1 LQRAAGGL
9 LLGSESLKMPVIG
22 NRQQHALMFFVGIFV
37 LTSSTFAY
45 AASVGSENKKGNQ
58 LFADGK
64 YEEAEKAYLNAEVKS
79 PGRPEVLYNLGNT
92 LIKQQKYD
100 RALQSLQKSTEKGDK
115 GLQEYSWYNSGNA
128 YFESGQYE
136 DAVKAYTKAL
146 RINPTDADAK
156 HNLELALKKMEEQ
169 KQSSPSNNQQDN
181 KQQQDQSKQ
190 NQEKKSQQ
198 QAADQQQQQNKS
210 EDQNKAASPQSTSA
224 EQKEGLL
231 SKERALQI
239 LDALQSQELAEQQKL
254 LERRARQKTNQRDW

>member
-1 LQRAAGGL
+1 MLMIGSKKQSGMKLFAAI
-9 LLGSESLKMPVIG
+9 VILVSP
-22 NRQQHALMFFVGIFV
+22 AFVH
-37 LTSSTFAY
+37 

-58 LFADGK
+58 LFAEGK

-79 PGRPEVLYNLGNT
+79 PGRPEILYNLGNT
-92 LIKQQKYD
+92 LVKQQKYD
-100 RALQSLQKSTEKGDK
+100 QAIQSLRKSTEKGDK
-115 GLQEYSWYNSGNA
+115 GLQEYGWYNSGNA

-146 RINPTDADAK
+146 RINPADTDAK

-169 KQSSPSNNQQDN
+169 KQASSSGNQQND
-181 KQQQDQSKQ
+181 QQQDEAQQ
-190 NQEKKSQQ
+190 NQQKRSQE
-198 QAADQQQQQNKS
+198 QAADQQEQPNKP
-210 EDQNKAASPQSTSA
+210 EDQNRAASPQATSA

>member
-1 LQRAAGGL
+1 MARGL
-9 LLGSESLKMPVIG
+9 LLGLEPLKMMIANRRQYVMTLFAVI
-22 NRQQHALMFFVGIFV
+22 LPLIC
-37 LTSSTFAY
+37 STLAY
-45 AASVGSENKKGNQ
+45 AASVASENKKGNQ

-79 PGRPEVLYNLGNT
+79 PGRSEVLYNLGNT
-92 LIKQQKYD
+92 LIKQQKYNQ
-100 RALQSLQKSTEKGDK
+100 ALQSLRKSTEKGDK

-128 YFESGQYE
+128 YFESAQYE

-146 RINPTDADAK
+146 RINPTDTDAK

-169 KQSSPSNNQQDN
+169 KQSSSSNSQQDN
-181 KQQQDQSKQ
+181 RQQQDQSKQ
-190 NQEKKSQQ
+190 NQENKPQQ
-198 QAADQQQQQNKS
+198 QASDQQQQQNKP
-210 EDQNKAASPQSTSA
+210 EDQNKAASPQATSA
-224 EQKEGLL
+224 EQREGLL